1 MISVNWSKF
10 FNVNFHRK
18 FYFIFFLSLKIKILR
33 TDIGF
38 IGFVVVSGHVAVR
51 SNSKLRP
58 QWTGALLSSS
68 SNLKKEEFW
77 KTWLF
82 STTGGF
88 FMPKIPVIFRRQ
100 TIRRKITVLFTQFK
114 LYKILNKSIIMFA
127 KISVEIQIFR
137 DSKDQLCVFTNCMQ

>member
-1 MISVNWSKF
+1 M
-10 FNVNFHRK
+10 
-18 FYFIFFLSLKIKILR
+18 R

-38 IGFVVVSGHVAVR
+38 IGFVVVSGHVAVS
-51 SNSKLRP
+51 SNSKLRS

-88 FMPKIPVIFRRQ
+88 FMPKLPVIFRRQ

-127 KISVEIQIFR
+127 KKKDLLDHLISKFIRSPSICFIKSHFIARINIVPL
-137 DSKDQLCVFTNCMQ
+137 KNV